1 LKPKILYFYPV
12 SISFV
17 RNDIALLSKH
27 FEVKIFSFRPSK
39 KILTPFVFIKQFF
52 YLLFNIRGTSIVIS
66 QFAAYHSF
74 LPNLFAVITKKTSLI
89 VLGGTECVSFPSINY
104 GNFNRHLLGLF
115 TKWSL
120 MLSKHLS
127 PVHESLVL
135 SDYTYTDKDFPKQGY
150 KYFCPELKTPHTTIC
165 YGYNPTQFFKTSDS
179 KTNSFITVGQMN
191 APNYYRKGVDLIF
204 EMAKR
209 FPTCTFTIVG
219 NTPKMKYPSVPPNV
233 TLISFVPY
241 DELKDYYSSH
251 KFYFQLSICE
261 GFPSAI
267 CEAMLCECIPIG
279 SDVAAIPEIIGDTGY
294 ILKKRDENELEK
306 LISLALSSK
315 KENLGLKARERI
327 IDRYPPTEREKLVN
341 LVNKLISDNNDK

>member
-1 LKPKILYFYPV
+1 MKPKILYFHTV

-17 RNDIALLSKH
+17 RNDILLLSKH
-27 FEVKIFSFRPSK
+27 FEVKTFSFRPSK

-52 YLLFNIRGTSIVIS
+52 YLLFNLRGTSIVIS
-66 QFAAYHSF
+66 QFAGYHSF
-74 LPNLFAVITKKTSLI
+74 LPNLFAVITKKISLI
-89 VLGGTECVSFPSINY
+89 ILGGTECVSFPSINY

-120 MLSKHLS
+120 ILAKHLS

-135 SDYTYTDKDFPKQGY
+135 SDYTYTDDDFQKQGY
-150 KYFCPELKTPHTTIC
+150 NYFCPNIKTPHTIIR
-165 YGYNPTQFFKTSDS
+165 YGYDPTQFFKTKDS
-179 KTNSFITVGQMN
+179 NNTNSFITVGQMN
-191 APNYYRKGVDLIF
+191 APNFYRKGADLIF

-219 NTPKMKYPSVPPNV
+219 NTSKMKYTSVPPNV
-233 TLISFVPY
+233 TLIPFVPY
-241 DELKDYYSSH
+241 EELKDYYSAH

-294 ILKKRDENELEK
+294 LLKKRDENELEK
-306 LISLALSSK
+306 LIIQALSSK

-327 IDRYPPTEREKLVN
+327 IERYPPEEREKLVN
-341 LVNKLISDNNDK
+341 LINKLISDNN